1 MIQKRGVFPLGVI
14 KKLGKKK
21 KNYVSG
27 KTALDTR
34 IRNYFYLISI
44 ILY

>member
-14 KKLGKKK
+14 KKLEKK